1 MSNEEERAR
10 LSPVDGPGSC
20 PGSGPNSRPCSPLR
34 NQRLPKPGAVGAALQ
49 STVEDLI
56 NRDLDT
62 SVVVNLSNSEEAH
75 RKLQDLLPIHF
86 FSWQLNNIEAALVY
100 TLLHMFV
107 LLGQY
112 GEIVRERATYQ
123 EYISKLKN
131 QVSQLEDELSEL
143 SEQRRQN
150 GAQHHKDSREELLH
164 LRKENAEL
172 HRERAKLQASQNEVS
187 HDRMHLVRVKSRVFG
202 GAMYYFCVFVFCSY
216 IKLTM
221 RGQGT
226 TTA

>member
-1 MSNEEERAR
+1 MSSEEERAR
-10 LSPVDGPGSC
+10 LSPVDG

-62 SVVVNLSNSEEAH
+62 GVVVNLSNSEEAQ

-86 FSWQLNNIEAALVY
+86 FSWELNNVEAALVY

-107 LLGQY
+107 LLGQH
-112 GEIVRERATYQ
+112 GEFVRERATYQ

-131 QVSQLEDELSEL
+131 QVSQLEDELSE
-143 SEQRRQN
+143 QRRRT
-150 GAQHHKDSREELLH
+150 GALQHKDSREELIH

-172 HRERAKLQASQNEVS
+172 RCERAKLQASQNEVS
-187 HDRMHLVRVKSRVFG
+187 CDN
-202 GAMYYFCVFVFCSY
+202 
-216 IKLTM
+216 
-221 RGQGT
+221 
-226 TTA
+226 